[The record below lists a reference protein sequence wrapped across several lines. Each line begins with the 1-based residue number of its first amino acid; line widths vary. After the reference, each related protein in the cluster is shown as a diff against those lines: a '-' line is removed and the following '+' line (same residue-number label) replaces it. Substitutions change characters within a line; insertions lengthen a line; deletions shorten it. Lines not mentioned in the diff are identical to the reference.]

1 MGLCV
6 ARLSR
11 PLLLPTSSNSPRHP
25 PETLTRGG
33 AQRPAR
39 PGRAERASA
48 PGSAW
53 AQPAVP
59 ALARVVR
66 IASRKGGGESAAV
79 PCGGKSPLL
88 GGVSFAGDK
97 HVSVFLRI
105 GSSAVRGVHLHLGR
119 RVGQDGAR
127 RRMGPCWFRFPCGLM
142 GALAN
147 PASCQVPLTCGSL

>member
-1 MGLCV
+1 MGPAGAGGRGRLHVVGLSV
-6 ARLSR
+6 ARISR
-11 PLLLPTSSNSPRHP
+11 PLLLSTSSNSPHRL

-33 AQRPAR
+33 AQRPSR
-39 PGRAERASA
+39 QSRAERASA

-88 GGVSFAGDK
+88 GGGSPLLETNTFLSFFT
-97 HVSVFLRI
+97 S
-105 GSSAVRGVHLHLGR
+105 
-119 RVGQDGAR
+119 GAAR
-127 RRMGPCWFRFPCGLM
+127 
-142 GALAN
+142 
-147 PASCQVPLTCGSL
+147 